1 MIEVSLAVC
10 WHYSNTKNFEI
21 FRKKREREWSAKDRE
36 RERLSFFFLNEK
48 VENLGVIFL
57 KPSLS
62 IYSIPLGLGLNYLAL
77 K

>member
-1 MIEVSLAVC
+1 MCVGTTLI
-10 WHYSNTKNFEI
+10 TKDFEI
-21 FRKKREREWSAKDRE
+21 LKKKRGNGQPDRE
-36 RERLSFFFLNEK
+36 REGSGFSDSESVRKKCRNFSVN
-48 VENLGVIFL
+48 FL

>member
-1 MIEVSLAVC
+1 MKE
-10 WHYSNTKNFEI
+10 E
-21 FRKKREREWSAKDRE
+21 EREGVAARE
-36 RERLSFFFLNEK
+36 ERGGSSFSDSES
-48 VENLGVIFL
+48 VIFL